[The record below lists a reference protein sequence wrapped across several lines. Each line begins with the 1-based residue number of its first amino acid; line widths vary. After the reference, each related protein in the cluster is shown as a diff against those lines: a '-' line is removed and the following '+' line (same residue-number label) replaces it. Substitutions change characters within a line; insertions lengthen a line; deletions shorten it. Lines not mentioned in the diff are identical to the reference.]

1 MRLNLACGT
10 ALALALVITA
20 CSVGAADGPKALI
33 GKEAPNFKLDLL
45 AGGEVELSKLE
56 GKNVVLLDFWA
67 TWCPPCREVM
77 PALLEVS
84 NEYKPKGVRY
94 LAVNLREDK
103 DKISAYLKSAKL
115 DIEVPLDKDGK
126 IAELYRVEGIP
137 TMAIVDKKGIVREV
151 HVGATPNVKADLKK
165 ALDKILAE

>member
-1 MRLNLACGT
+1 MRLNLALSA
-10 ALALALVITA
+10 ALATCIAA
-20 CSVGAADGPKALI
+20 CSMGAADGPKQLI
-33 GKEAPNFKLDLL
+33 GKDAPDFKLALL
-45 AGGEVELSKLE
+45 SGGEVELSKLE

-67 TWCPPCREVM
+67 TWCGPCRQVM

-84 NEYKPKGVRY
+84 NEYKSKGVRY

-103 DKISAYLKSAKL
+103 DKINSYLKSAKL
-115 DIEVPLDKDGK
+115 DIEVPLDKEGE
-126 IAELYRVEGIP
+126 IAKLYHVSGIP

-151 HVGATPNVKADLKK
+151 HVGASANIKDDLKK

>member
-1 MRLNLACGT
+1 MRLNLACST
-10 ALALALVITA
+10 ALALFIVA
-20 CSVGAADGPKALI
+20 CSVGAADGPKQLI
-33 GKEAPNFKLDLL
+33 GKEAPDFKLALL

-84 NEYKPKGVRY
+84 NEYKAKGVRY
-94 LAVNLREDK
+94 LAVNLREEPA
-103 DKISAYLKSAKL
+103 KISAYLKSVKL

-126 IAELYRVEGIP
+126 IAGLYHVEGIP